1 MFEAYKLPPKS
12 ETKNE
17 IVKFLSTVESASPK
31 EINNHI
37 IKVFDISEEDYT
49 ALNDYENTTIF
60 AYRMCWIRTEM
71 RKEGL
76 IDSPKKGTWF
86 LVRKKA

>member
-1 MFEAYKLPPKS
+1 MFDECKMPPKS
-12 ETKNE
+12 EIKKE
-17 IVKFLSTVESASPK
+17 ILSFLSTVEFASPK
-31 EINNHI
+31 EINEHI
-37 IKVFDISEEDYT
+37 INAFNISKEDYS

-76 IDSPKKGTWF
+76 IDSPKKGVWF
-86 LVRKKA
+86 IVRK

>member
-12 ETKNE
+12 EIKNE

-37 IKVFDISEEDYT
+37 IKVFDISIPWHTRKTSNNETEEK
-49 ALNDYENTTIF
+49 
-60 AYRMCWIRTEM
+60 
-71 RKEGL
+71 RKCQR
-76 IDSPKKGTWF
+76 F
-86 LVRKKA
+86 